1 MTDILHRVIYVFKFC
16 MILAI
21 FVTLVI
27 IKVNGLCKFGNYVA
41 LRHIY
46 NYDQPKK
53 KIVSGWQVTSIFH
66 TQASGKIFLLN
77 FDSSFNLR

>member
-1 MTDILHRVIYVFKFC
+1 

-27 IKVNGLCKFGNYVA
+27 IKVNGLGKFGNYVA
-41 LRHIY
+41 LQHIY
-46 NYDQPKK
+46 NYGQPKK

-77 FDSSFNLR
+77 FDSFFNLR